1 MASLIKGLASDLTGS
16 ADICRP
22 VRQLETTIGAGFVLP
37 NEVIMFSL
45 QSSKEEYTFTN
56 HALLKIEGESATT
69 TRKLV
74 ERFDYKTH
82 TIKKVLF
89 ETAGRADRD
98 VEIKFEIGGKSISID
113 IARDDEPVVREY
125 YKVLEILGRA
135 QRRNEREW
143 DFAKLA
149 LSSASEALYLTEG
162 SGQTLTRQSDEALTW
177 VQQAYE
183 RTHPR
188 CYRDVIHN
196 AFAELRQGAKM
207 LS

>member
-1 MASLIKGLASDLTGS
+1 MTSMIKGLASDLTGS

-22 VRQLETTIGAGFVLP
+22 VRQLETAIGAAFVLP
-37 NEVIMFSL
+37 SEIIMFSL

-74 ERFDYKTH
+74 ERFDYKAH
-82 TIKKVLF
+82 TIQKVKF

-162 SGQTLTRQSDEALTW
+162 SGQTLTRQSDEALAW

-196 AFAELRQGAKM
+196 AFTELRQGGKM

>member
-1 MASLIKGLASDLTGS
+1 MASIIKGLASDLTGS

-22 VRQLETTIGAGFVLP
+22 VRQLETAIGAGFLLP
-37 NEVIMFSL
+37 NESIMFSL
-45 QSSKEEYTFTN
+45 QSTKEEYTFTN

-74 ERFDYKTH
+74 ERFDYKSH
-82 TIKKVLF
+82 TIKKVKF

-98 VEIKFEIGGKSISID
+98 VEIKFEIGGERISID

-162 SGQTLTRQSDEALTW
+162 SGQTLTRQSDEALSW

-188 CYRDVIHN
+188 CYREVIHN
-196 AFAELRQGAKM
+196 AFMALREGGKVY
-207 LS
+207 S